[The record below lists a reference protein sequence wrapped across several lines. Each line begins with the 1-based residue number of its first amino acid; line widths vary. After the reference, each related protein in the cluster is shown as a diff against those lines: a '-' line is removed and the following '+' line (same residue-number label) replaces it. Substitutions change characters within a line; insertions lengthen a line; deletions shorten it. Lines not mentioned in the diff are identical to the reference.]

1 LQTLVDL
8 GRIRILVVP
17 LGGMS
22 TAKYAAYLALLRQ
35 LSAVALSDLSINP
48 NDPLPSMSAA

>member
-1 LQTLVDL
+1 MQTLVDL